1 MTNLSWIRPL
11 YRAIF
16 KLFYK
21 TPFEGAQTQIRLAV
35 DPELKGITGKYF
47 SDCEEV
53 KTSNA
58 AQNDETAAWLWRKS
72 TQLIYEK
79 FQEYEK

>member
-1 MTNLSWIRPL
+1 MTNLSWIRPI

-35 DPELKGITGKYF
+35 DPELKVITGKYF
-47 SDCEEV
+47 SDCEDV
-53 KTSNA
+53 TPKYTA
-58 AQNDETAAWLWRKS
+58 LNDETAAWLWRKS

-79 FQEYEK
+79 FQEYKN